1 MRRNIHLFRTIGN
14 ELRSLRKAKNLHVK
28 DIAEDVGVS
37 STYIS
42 EIERNNKV
50 PSNET
55 IENMWKVGCFYGTSN
70 ELIEKM
76 AQTYKIDEK
85 DLFKGFNIIP
95 ESVIYELTSKYG
107 LYDLFYELSEDESIT
122 REEKDEFYQKV
133 KELYKDTIK
142 KR

>member
-1 MRRNIHLFRTIGN
+1 MRRNIHLIRTIGN

-50 PSNET
+50 P
-55 IENMWKVGCFYGTSN
+55 SN

-107 LYDLFYELSEDESIT
+107 LYDLFYELSENENIT